1 MHPFRT
7 TPIALALLT
16 SHVASAQTYPVYL
29 LEPETP
35 EAVRAIKYAIHPWL
49 SYLKVSAVY
58 TPGAPLGYY
67 GEIKVDIQ
75 PASEVAALTGSALA
89 AAYAQNWVFL
99 DTGEFAG
106 AVIGISDLWFTGWN
120 SKCNSQV
127 VVHEFGHVF
136 GIVGHSTS
144 IHATMY
150 PEQLNCRA
158 VVSLRDVRMLRAPV
172 YGGCKSQLTKEGDL
186 FIPYFAG
193 KEGYFERQSTN
204 TWKLVY
210 LQEAEG
216 IAPKTACA
224 TLDTGTMNFTV
235 HHVSAPEY
243 EISAEF
249 LFLGN
254 DTWQLHKV
262 SNIQ

>member
-1 MHPFRT
+1 MRPLRISILAT
-7 TPIALALLT
+7 ALLST
-16 SHVASAQTYPVYL
+16 SVAMADHPVYL
-29 LEPETP
+29 LESETP

-49 SYLKVSAVY
+49 SYLTVGAVY
-58 TPGAPLGYY
+58 TSGAPLGNY
-67 GEIKVDIQ
+67 GEIKIDIQ
-75 PASEVAALTGSALA
+75 PASEVAALTGNALA

-172 YGGCKSQLTKEGDL
+172 YGDCKSQLTKEGDF

-193 KEGYFERQSTN
+193 KEGYFERQSET

-210 LQEAEG
+210 LQDAEG

-224 TLDTGTMNFTV
+224 TLDASTMNFTV
-235 HHVSAPEY
+235 HHVSSPEY
-243 EISAEF
+243 EISADF
-249 LFLGN
+249 IFLGN
-254 DTWQLHKV
+254 DTWQLDRV
-262 SNIQ
+262 ASLQ